1 MCMMNKEMIRKIT
14 MDEQEDSSNYE
25 VNENGMPL
33 EVPSLDMLE
42 GLNKLKEEDKKEKLR
57 KLKKIS
63 SLERL

>member
-14 MDEQEDSSNYE
+14 MDEQEDNSNYE

-42 GLNKLKEEDKKEKLR
+42 GLNKLKEEDKKQKLR
-57 KLKKIS
+57 RLKKIS